1 MIIHTIFIIYF
12 SAYSNRFSILYS
24 NWFSIL
30 YSDRGSFIVSLEV
43 ENEGENIEI
52 ATGIE
57 NRMKHRLELVFS
69 HIL

>member
-1 MIIHTIFIIYF
+1 M
-12 SAYSNRFSILYS
+12 
-24 NWFSIL
+24 
-30 YSDRGSFIVSLEV
+30 VSLEV

-52 ATGIE
+52 AIGIE